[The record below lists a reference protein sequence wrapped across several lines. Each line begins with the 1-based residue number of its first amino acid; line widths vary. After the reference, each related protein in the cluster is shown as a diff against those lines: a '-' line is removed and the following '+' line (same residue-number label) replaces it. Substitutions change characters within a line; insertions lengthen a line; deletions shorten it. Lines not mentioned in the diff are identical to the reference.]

1 MTESEAR
8 LVLGVTSS
16 SDSEDILEA
25 YEEAVFEQASFF
37 MRRVFIPK
45 LAKARIVK
53 LEKIGLASKS
63 LGLDVNDK
71 DHSILIEFSSVNDHQ
86 DVLEVYNRIET
97 QIKLGLANA
106 SSATETIKL
115 FKSWIQ
121 LFKAYTDSFLSHCG
135 LTDTDINVKLT
146 DAPIFTEYRNSTE
159 EEKRALVRTECARL
173 TKLKD

>member
-1 MTESEAR
+1 MTGSEAR
-8 LVLGVTSS
+8 LLFGVSS
-16 SDSEDILEA
+16 LVDCEDIIEA

-45 LAKARIVK
+45 LAKARIAK

-63 LGLDVNDK
+63 LGLDVSEKN
-71 DHSILIEFSSVNDHQ
+71 HSILIDFSSVNDHQ

-106 SSATETIKL
+106 SSAIEAIKL
-115 FKSWIQ
+115 FESWIQ

-135 LTDTDINVKLT
+135 LTKNDINVKLT
-146 DAPIFTEYRNSTE
+146 DAPIFVEYRNSTE
-159 EEKRALVRTECARL
+159 EEKIALVRMECARL